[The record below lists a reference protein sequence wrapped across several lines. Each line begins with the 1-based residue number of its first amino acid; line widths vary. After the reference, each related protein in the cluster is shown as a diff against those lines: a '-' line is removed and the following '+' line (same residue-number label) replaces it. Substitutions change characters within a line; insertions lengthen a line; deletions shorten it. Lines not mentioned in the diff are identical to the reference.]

1 MPSGCSLDNPV
12 ACVASAAQS
21 VAADAFGSIAR
32 DFGDAAQTVIGWLW
46 SQLSSAT
53 AIRLGGAGFDA
64 DLAIVATIS
73 ATVAVG
79 LFVVQVIS
87 SALRRDPGG
96 LVRAGK
102 GLVIAF
108 IAGGVAA
115 AVTNAA
121 LVAVD
126 ALSAGVVQT
135 AMGTD
140 IAGAGPKLL
149 DAAAIGQ
156 LSNPAVLM
164 LVSMAAIAAAV
175 IVWFALMVRKVLIVV
190 STVFAPL
197 AFAGS
202 LADIT
207 ISWTRRWIETMAAL
221 VFSKLVLVVILVV
234 GWGVLDAGAGM
245 AGSSAGQGLTQLA
258 AGLLIL
264 TVGGLAPWMALKLV
278 HFSGEQFHHLHGL
291 AGSATGGAASALA
304 APQKVAAWKATA
316 AGLGAGPPV
325 RTGLAGAG
333 GTRSSANP
341 SSGAPTAQATG
352 LIVGSG
358 SSEATG
364 LIAGSGPSGAA
375 PSVLVAPNR
384 GPDSVSTT
392 LAGTSPPAAGSGSP
406 GGSAPRD
413 ELGDRAGSDPRRLP
427 SAPGRPVRST
437 PPPQSE

>member
-1 MPSGCSLDNPV
+1 N
-12 ACVASAAQS
+12 
-21 VAADAFGSIAR
+21 
-32 DFGDAAQTVIGWLW
+32 T
-46 SQLSSAT
+46 
-53 AIRLGGAGFDA
+53 
-64 DLAIVATIS
+64 
-73 ATVAVG
+73 
-79 LFVVQVIS
+79 
-87 SALRRDPGG
+87 
-96 LVRAGK
+96 
-102 GLVIAF
+102 
-108 IAGGVAA
+108 
-115 AVTNAA
+115 A

-190 STVFAPL
+190 SAVFAPL

-207 ISWTRRWIETMAAL
+207 VSWTRRWIETMAAL